1 MSRKL
6 IFNTFNE
13 LDSSQLNYVKAG
25 EFLPNSCKIKY
36 TKVVNEFIQYCAQF
50 KLEPDLDESYVA
62 INYSTINQINHLHNS
77 EVRFNYISTDY
88 IYPVTFELLCLYKEK
103 SNRNKSDPGRLT
115 TEYSFAINDKNEFKT
130 ASLNA
135 FKKEL
140 ERWVNQ

>member
-1 MSRKL
+1 MEE
-6 IFNTFNE
+6 IYGTFNE

-50 KLEPDLDESYVA
+50 KLEPDLDESYTV
-62 INYSTINQINHLHNS
+62 INCSTIELHNS
-77 EVRFNYISTDY
+77 AVWFNYISTDY
-88 IYPVTFELLCLYKEK
+88 SYPVTFELLCRYIEK
-103 SNRNKSDPGRLT
+103 SNRNKSNPGQLIT
-115 TEYSFAINDKNEFKT
+115 DYSFAINGETEFKT
-130 ASLNA
+130 TSLDA

>member
-1 MSRKL
+1 MEE
-6 IFNTFNE
+6 IYGTFNE

-50 KLEPDLDESYVA
+50 KLEPDLDESYVV
-62 INYSTINQINHLHNS
+62 INCSTIELHNS
-77 EVRFNYISTDY
+77 AVWFNYISTDY
-88 IYPVTFELLCLYKEK
+88 SYPVTFELLCRYIEE
-103 SNRNKSDPGRLT
+103 SNRNKSNPGQLIT
-115 TEYSFAINDKNEFKT
+115 DYSFAINGKNEFKT
-130 ASLNA
+130 TSLDA

>member
-1 MSRKL
+1 MEE
-6 IFNTFNE
+6 IYGTFNE

-50 KLEPDLDESYVA
+50 KLEPDLNESYVA
-62 INYSTINQINHLHNS
+62 INYNTIKHLPYNS
-77 EVRFNYISTDY
+77 AVWFNYISTDY
-88 IYPVTFELLCLYKEK
+88 SYPVTFELLCRYIEK
-103 SNRNKSDPGRLT
+103 SNRNKSNPGQLIT
-115 TEYSFAINDKNEFKT
+115 DYSFAINGETEFKT
-130 ASLNA
+130 TSLDA